1 MLLRSEVERIGLIVS
16 RQLAAAVGGG
26 YTASFIYAPIL
37 LVGLLRWRLVDPW
50 ALVAGR
56 DPTANTMLE
65 GLDAVIADL
74 AIQALKI
81 PRLKKH
87 YDLLVQSR
95 QELNGEGGNSDL
107 LMDLY
112 FL

>member
-1 MLLRSEVERIGLIVS
+1 MLPVLGREVVEGQQFHAVS
-16 RQLAAAVGGG
+16 DQLGGG
-26 YTASFIYAPIL
+26 L
-37 LVGLLRWRLVDPW
+37 LVLH
-50 ALVAGR
+50 AISFH
-56 DPTANTMLE
+56 E
-65 GLDAVIADL
+65 EIDL
-74 AIQALKI
+74 AIQSLKI

-112 FL
+112 SL

>member
-1 MLLRSEVERIGLIVS
+1 MTK
-16 RQLAAAVGGG
+16 AAPSPTV
-26 YTASFIYAPIL
+26 APRYDADAIQ
-37 LVGLLRWRLVDPW
+37 
-50 ALVAGR
+50 
-56 DPTANTMLE
+56 MLE

-112 FL
+112 SL